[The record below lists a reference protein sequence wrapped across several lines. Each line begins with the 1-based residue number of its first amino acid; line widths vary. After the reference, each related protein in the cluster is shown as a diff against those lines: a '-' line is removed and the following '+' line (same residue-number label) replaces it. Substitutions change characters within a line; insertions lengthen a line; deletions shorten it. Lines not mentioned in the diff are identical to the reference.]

1 MNLCI
6 IQNIKCLWYERQLII
21 IDSILSFKIYCYNC
35 EYIYKDLKLSK
46 REWTCQYCKLK
57 IYRDYN
63 ASLNILNEGLKQINY
78 N

>member
-1 MNLCI
+1 MVWKIVDN
-6 IQNIKCLWYERQLII
+6 YRFYP
-21 IDSILSFKIYCYNC
+21 SSKIYCYNC

-63 ASLNILNEGLKQINY
+63 VSLNILNEGLKQIN
-78 N
+78 